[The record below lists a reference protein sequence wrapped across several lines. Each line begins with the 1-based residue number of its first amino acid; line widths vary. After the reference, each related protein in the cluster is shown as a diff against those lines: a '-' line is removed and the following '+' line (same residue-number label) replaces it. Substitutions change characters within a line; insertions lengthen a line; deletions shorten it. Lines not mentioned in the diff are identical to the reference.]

1 MRRLFFVL
9 SLALCAACWVGQNA
23 DAQPRN
29 AASSASGGG
38 SPASASSSAS
48 GGSASSSAGREN
60 CGTPDEFRPCPPM
73 PRVPLREFP
82 GNR

>member
-1 MRRLFFVL
+1 MRRLLPVL
-9 SLALCAACWVGQNA
+9 SLALCAAFWVGQDAN
-23 DAQPRN
+23 AQPRN
-29 AASSASGGG
+29 SSSSVSSGAPSGA
-38 SPASASSSAS
+38 PSSAS
-48 GGSASSSAGREN
+48 GGSAASSAAREN